1 MPSSKDY
8 LIFVLEQLSGLEK
21 IAYRQMMGEFILYY
35 NGKIIG
41 GIYDNRL
48 LLKPAKAAKLLIQKP
63 VYEEPYKG
71 AKRMLL
77 VEDVDNKS
85 FLEHLF
91 NLIYGELYN

>member
-8 LIFVLEQLSGLEK
+8 LNFVLEQLSGLEK
-21 IAYRQMMGEFILYY
+21 ITYQQMMGEFILYY

-41 GIYDNRL
+41 GIYDDRL
-48 LLKPAKAAKLLIQKP
+48 LLKPVKAARSLIQKP

-77 VEDVDNKS
+77 IEDVDNKS

-91 NLIYGELYN
+91 NLIYAELYN